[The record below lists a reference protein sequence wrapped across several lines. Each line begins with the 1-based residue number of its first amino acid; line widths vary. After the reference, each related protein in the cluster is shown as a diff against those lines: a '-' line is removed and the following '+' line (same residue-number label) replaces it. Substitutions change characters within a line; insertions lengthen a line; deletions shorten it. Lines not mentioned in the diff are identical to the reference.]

1 MINHSAILEQMD
13 ANLPSVPSHRRHRSP
28 ADPCLPAGLPS
39 TGLWPVSVS
48 ERLLIVLLAVI
59 RREADLIAPKS
70 LLTQLIQ
77 DASHSSDALREAMAT
92 RITDSPTSPSTPLLE
107 IISAS
112 PTKPFQRLLSM
123 ARIAKAKGPWK
134 DPEVCDSIYH
144 Q

>member
-77 DASHSSDALREAMAT
+77 DASHSSDALREAMST
-92 RITDSPTSPSTPLLE
+92 SITDSPPQPPVSSPE
-107 IISAS
+107 IIVAS
-112 PTKPFQRLLSM
+112 PTSPLQRFLSM
-123 ARIAKAKGPWK
+123 TKTTKTKGPWK
-134 DPEVCDSIYH
+134 DPEVCNSIH